1 MLGSL
6 RGKVGFV
13 PAPNWLIYGTGGAA
27 LAHVTNTLTDTSSFA
42 ELYSGNGK
50 VVQESGILSNT
61 ASGGTSMSA
70 GQPAPASIGSSRLH
84 YGFPEH
90 SITLTNNAGG
100 SFALTAK
107 ENVDTVKGRI
117 SYLFGIH

>member
-1 MLGSL
+1 MEMERWCRRVASSRISHVRLGSRRRRRL
-6 RGKVGFV
+6 E
-13 PAPNWLIYGTGGAA
+13 A
-27 LAHVTNTLTDTSSFA
+27 
-42 ELYSGNGK
+42 
-50 VVQESGILSNT
+50 
-61 ASGGTSMSA
+61 
-70 GQPAPASIGSSRLH
+70 LH

-90 SITLTNNAGG
+90 SITLTNNARG